1 MGRHGCAAARETR
14 FFARLTPTLG
24 GLCLVAMALAGGLG
38 SGCVDLAD
46 EGDNSSGISSGDE
59 GPQLVEG
66 RGARRPGGKGRPGG
80 PALPEPDEEPVSC
93 ERVITADVVAID
105 QIYVYNRYGSYN
117 PFGMMYAL
125 RRDVVALDGGEP
137 GPGNARLRDGKRP
150 RPLVLRANEGDCL
163 DIQFENWLN
172 PEQCRAPIEG
182 NPAFFR
188 SDRGPGECDQS
199 DTPATRDV
207 SVQVNGMQYLGI
219 GDSGSN
225 VGLNATSLVAPG
237 ERTRYRLYAEKEGT
251 YLMRSMGAVTGGQG
265 LGSTTGLGLFGAVN
279 VQPKGA
285 RWFRSQVTHEEMIRA
300 ARKVEDVEIL
310 NPDGTPQID
319 YNAEHEGVPVLSMLN
334 ASNEIVHSDLTA
346 IIAGFE
352 PTRNSPVYRGE
363 SAYREFTIIFHDE
376 AKVVQA
382 FEELDHHS
390 TLKGLADHGAINYG
404 IAGAGAMILGNRQ
417 GIGPNKDCL
426 NCKFEEFFMASW
438 PNGDPAIN
446 VRVDETGKAV
456 EALWPDDPSN
466 VYHSYVRDP
475 VRIRNLHAGPRETHV
490 FHLHGNQW
498 LRSPDDDQSAYTDS
512 QTIGPGEAFTYDMA
526 HGGSGNRN
534 LSPGD
539 NIFHCHLYPHFAG
552 GMWGLWRNHDVF
564 EDGSI
569 ERYLPDGEIH
579 CGTPTPALVPLPTRA
594 IPPLPTY
601 ETTRVFADGKMQDRP
616 AMPGYPFYIAA
627 VAGKR
632 APLNPLTHVED
643 GGLGRHL
650 ITSAPEGGVQYGVR
664 GQFDVMM
671 MEINAK
677 LLPDEGLP
685 GEQDAML
692 YHEGGFPGAVSA
704 VTPYGFQAKA
714 YPAFLPDG
722 QPGQWF
728 VNGQPRRKGAP
739 FANPCPADAPV
750 RRYRMAAIETEIVAN
765 RAGWRDPQGRIYVLE
780 EDLEAT
786 RSGEREIEPLV
797 IRANSGDCLEVELT
811 NLMPAHLDEDDFQ
824 MFTPSDMV
832 GLHMHQVKFDMG
844 SDGGMNG
851 FNYENGSHSPEEVMM
866 MVEAINAAGGAF
878 EAGDGLGETGSRVEL
893 TLTPH
898 SRLGVT
904 GAQTVQQVYWVD
916 PVLDDEGYDRT
927 VGTVFFHDHMSAASW
942 QQHGLYGM
950 LVAEPAGSRW
960 RDPQT
965 GEMYG
970 TRADGGPTSYR
981 ADILTANGGDSYREF
996 ALALADFAPLYDGDR
1011 PVNPP
1016 IQKEEDLP
1024 WAIGHEDEPR
1034 PEAISASDPGTMLI
1048 NYRQEPLPL
1057 RVGQPGPGGWQQK
1070 GGEAGEMAQA
1080 FSSVIHGDPATP
1092 LLRAYGG
1099 DRVMLRLIGAA
1110 HEEQHVFGVFGQ
1122 KWLREPDHPDS
1133 GYVAAQQIGLSE
1145 NFTADLGAM
1154 VLSYEEVTDFL
1165 YGSFP
1170 TDDLWSGM
1178 WGLLRV
1184 YRDAQPDLLPLPGSM
1199 EREVM
1204 GWRGSR
1210 PPVCPPGAPKR
1221 PYTVHAILAQGNLPD
1236 DRLTY
1241 NATYDLYDPDAILF
1255 VKAEHLEDLRA
1266 GRRAPEPLVLR
1277 AAAGECVEVKLIN
1290 ELPEE
1295 MPPSSLHFNFNPPI
1309 VDKFNTN
1316 QIRTS
1321 NHVSL
1326 QPQFVSHDPHRG
1338 GGINVGLNREQTVP
1352 PGEERRFDWYAGV
1365 WEQGPK
1371 GIVATPI
1378 EFGAINLRSMADVV
1392 NHGVHGAMG
1401 ALIVEPVGAS
1411 WVSDTGTDA
1420 QATVSYVDTYGD
1432 ERSFR
1437 EFVMVLQDEIALH
1450 SGNPVFQGGD
1460 PLQPTVLR
1468 NNVGADDAEESGHK
1482 GFNYRTEPL
1491 WARLGVAPEFDENA
1505 LNDLQQRDL
1514 LSSLVHGDPAT
1525 PVFRAEPGDNLRVR
1539 VLLPS
1544 GHPRQHAIGLT
1555 GAKWPV
1561 ATAQTGSFSQVLGA
1575 NDSTFYTG
1583 SDGGLAAGKAS
1594 NLIPLHGA
1602 GGPFKVEGDYLLY
1615 DQASIYLYGG
1625 TWGLV
1630 RVAETPVLAGASEGD
1645 DGGATASRDEA
1656 SEER

>member
-1 MGRHGCAAARETR
+1 MERFGYAAACVGRSFTR
-14 FFARLTPTLG
+14 QTPG
-24 GLCLVAMALAGGLG
+24 SWGLCLLAVALAGLVG
-38 SGCVDLAD
+38 SGCVDWNDD
-46 EGDNSSGISSGDE
+46 EDNNAAGISEE
-59 GPQLVEG
+59 GPRVIEG
-66 RGARRPGGKGRPGG
+66 PGARRPGGEGRPGG
-80 PALPEPDEEPVSC
+80 PALPEPEEEPVSC
-93 ERVITADVVAID
+93 ERVIKADVVAID

-125 RRDVVALDGGEP
+125 RRDVVALEGDTP

-199 DTPATRDV
+199 DTPATRAV

-219 GDSGSN
+219 EDNGAH
-225 VGLNATSLVAPG
+225 VGFNATRLVAPG
-237 ERTRYRLYAEKEGT
+237 EQANYRLYAEKEGT

-265 LGSTTGLGLFGAVN
+265 LGATTALGLFGAVN
-279 VQPKGA
+279 VQPQGA
-285 RWFRSQVTHEEMIRA
+285 RWFRSQITHEEMLRA
-300 ARKVEDVEIL
+300 ARMVDDAMLL
-310 NPDGTPQID
+310 NPDDTPQID
-319 YNAEHEGVPVLSMLN
+319 YNAEHQGVPVLSMLN
-334 ASNEIVHSDLTA
+334 ANLEIVHSDLTA

-352 PTRNSPVYRGE
+352 PTRHSPVYRGE
-363 SAYREFTIIFHDE
+363 RAYREFTIIFHDE

-382 FEELDHHS
+382 FEELDHNP
-390 TLKGLADHGAINYG
+390 TLKGLADHAAINYG
-404 IAGAGAMILGNRQ
+404 IAGAGAMVLGNRK
-417 GIGPNKDCL
+417 GIGPNTECI

-438 PNGDPAIN
+438 PNGDPAMN
-446 VRVDETGKAV
+446 VRLDEEGTAV

-512 QTIGPGEAFTYDMA
+512 QTLGPGDAFTYDIA

-569 ERYLPDGEIH
+569 DRYLPDGEIH

-601 ETTRVFADGKMQDRP
+601 ETTQVYVDGKLQDRP

-627 VAGKR
+627 VGGKR
-632 APLNPLTHVED
+632 APLNPLVHVED

-650 ITSAPEGGVQYGVR
+650 VMGAPEGGVVYGER
-664 GQFDVMM
+664 GPFDVKIQ
-671 MEINAK
+671 EAHVK

-704 VTPYGFQAKA
+704 TTPYGFEARA
-714 YPAFLPDG
+714 YPAYLPDG

-728 VNGQPRRKGAP
+728 VNGKPRRKGAP

-750 RRYRMAAIETEIVAN
+750 RRYRMAAIETEIVTN
-765 RAGWRDPQGRIYVLE
+765 KAGWRDPQGRIYVLE
-780 EDLEAT
+780 EDIEAT
-786 RSGEREIEPLV
+786 LSGERPTEPLV

-811 NLMPAHLDEDDFQ
+811 NLMPAHLEEDDFQ
-824 MFTPSDMV
+824 MFTSADMV

-851 FNYENGSHSPEEVMM
+851 FNYENGSHSPEEVAM
-866 MVEAINAAGGAF
+866 MVAAINAAGGAF
-878 EAGDGLGETGSRVEL
+878 VGGDGLDASGDRVEL
-893 TLTPH
+893 ELTPH
-898 SRLGVT
+898 PRLGVM

-916 PVLDDEGYDRT
+916 PVLDDEGNDRT
-927 VGTVFFHDHMSAASW
+927 VGASFFHDHMSAASW
-942 QQHGLYGM
+942 QQHGMYGM

-965 GEMYG
+965 GELYG
-970 TRADGGPTSYR
+970 TRVDGGPTSYR
-981 ADILTANGGDSYREF
+981 ADILTANAEDSFREF
-996 ALALADFAPLYDGDR
+996 ALALADFALLYDGDR

-1057 RVGQPGPGGWQQK
+1057 RVGEQGPEGWQQK
-1070 GGEAGEMAQA
+1070 AGEEGDMAQA

-1092 LLRAYGG
+1092 LLRAYSG
-1099 DRVMLRLIGAA
+1099 DRVKLRLVQAA

-1145 NFTADLGAM
+1145 NFTADLGPMAA
-1154 VLSYEEVTDFL
+1154 SYEEVSDYL

-1184 YRDAQPDLLPLPGSM
+1184 FRDAQPDLLPLPETNARSWPG
-1199 EREVM
+1199 R
-1204 GWRGSR
+1204 R
-1210 PPVCPPGAPKR
+1210 PRVCPPGAPKR
-1221 PYTVHAILAQGNLPD
+1221 RYTVHAILARGNLPD

-1255 VKAEHLEDLRA
+1255 VKEEHLEDLRA

-1277 AAAGECVEVKLIN
+1277 AAAGECIKVRLVN

-1326 QPQFVSHDPHRG
+1326 QPQFVTHDVHRG
-1338 GGINVGLNREQTVP
+1338 GGANVGLNREQTVP
-1352 PGEERRFDWYAGV
+1352 PGEERQFDWYAGV
-1365 WEQGPK
+1365 WSQGRK
-1371 GIVATPI
+1371 GIVSTPI

-1401 ALIVEPVGAS
+1401 ALIVEPLGAS
-1411 WVSDTGTDA
+1411 WESDADTDA
-1420 QATVSYVDTYGD
+1420 QATVSYVDSRGHQRT
-1432 ERSFR
+1432 FR

-1460 PLQPTVLR
+1460 PLEPTVLR

-1491 WARLGVAPEFDENA
+1491 WARLGVPPDYGENA
-1505 LNDLQQRDL
+1505 LNDLQQYDL
-1514 LSSLVHGDPAT
+1514 LSSAVHGDPAT

-1544 GHPRQHAIGLT
+1544 GHPRQHAIGLL
-1555 GAKWPV
+1555 GATWPV

-1575 NDSTFYTG
+1575 NESTFYTG

-1602 GGPFKVEGDYLLY
+1602 GGPFKVRGDFLLF
-1615 DQASIYLYGG
+1615 DQASIHFYGG
-1625 TWGLV
+1625 TWGLM
-1630 RVAETPVLAGASEGD
+1630 RVGSGPGLDVASEDAPAESASAD
-1645 DGGATASRDEA
+1645 DTP
-1656 SEER
+1656 EER